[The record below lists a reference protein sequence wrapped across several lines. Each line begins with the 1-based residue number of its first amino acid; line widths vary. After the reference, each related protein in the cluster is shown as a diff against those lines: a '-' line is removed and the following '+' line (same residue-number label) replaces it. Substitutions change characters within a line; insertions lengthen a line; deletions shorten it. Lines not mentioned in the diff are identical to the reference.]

1 MRYCSSLLCLNDL
14 LLFAFYHKELFTA
27 SLEILSLK
35 GGLMCGLRCYLYCAS
50 NALPKLKF
58 KLGLAT
64 DFLLNEAI
72 VNVDTA
78 GRDFVCSFVH
88 PLFQFLSMCYLEEF
102 S

>member
-27 SLEILSLK
+27 SLEPLSLK

-72 VNVDTA
+72 ERSTSVKEIYKCDKNI
-78 GRDFVCSFVH
+78 SY
-88 PLFQFLSMCYLEEF
+88 S
-102 S
+102 